1 MRELS
6 MNRQHSESSALLNP
20 FRALL
25 SGVANGRTPLGTW
38 LMAGTA
44 SNAEALGH
52 AGFDWLLIDM
62 EHGPIDFRDTWQM
75 LQAVDCTPAASVVR
89 VASSDDPALVKRA
102 LDLGA
107 TTLMFP
113 YVQSAEQA
121 RRVVASAKYAPLGQR
136 GFAGVHRAS
145 RYGSFSDY
153 GKVANDLTMCILQ
166 LETPEAIESLEEIAA
181 VEGVDALFI
190 GPGDLSAAVGSIG
203 NLQDERVQALMRS
216 AAQRARKAAIPV
228 GTLGPTPD
236 MVQGFVDMGYD
247 YVAVGSDLL
256 FMLQQARSVVARMK
270 GQADHAPI
278 KVAY

>member
-1 MRELS
+1 MS
-6 MNRQHSESSALLNP
+6 KQHSEVNA

-25 SGVANGRTPLGTW
+25 ERQASPLGTW

-75 LQAVDCTPAASVVR
+75 LQAVDCTPATPIVR

-107 TTLMFP
+107 RTLMFP

-121 RRVVASAKYAPLGQR
+121 RRIVASAKYPPLGQR
-136 GFAGVHRAS
+136 GFAGIHRAS
-145 RYGSFSDY
+145 RYGAFSDY
-153 GKVANDLTMCILQ
+153 GKLANDLTTCIVQ
-166 LETPEAIESLEEIAA
+166 LETPEAIERLEEIAA

-190 GPGDLSAAVGSIG
+190 GPGDLSAALGCIG

-216 AAQRARKAAIPV
+216 AAQRARAAGIPV
-228 GTLGPTPD
+228 GTLGPNPE
-236 MVQGFVDMGYD
+236 MVKGFVEMGYD
-247 YVAVGSDLL
+247 YVAVGSDLV
-256 FMLQQARSVVARMK
+256 FMLQQAKSVLARMK
-270 GQADHAPI
+270 GQTDHAPM